1 METKNTSDALAEV
14 NKKDNEPNWE
24 HNPGA
29 PLDPKKAGSGKGS
42 DGSNGSNG
50 KDGNNG
56 SSSGS
61 GNGSSNGSGNGS
73 TGAEV
78 DSSYRSTVK
87 QAKRDINEASNEANK
102 KTIELAEKKNVEYPE
117 GKTADGYIN
126 TDSLNADID
135 KRKRELEQSK
145 LSNKTY
151 QDYLRIQEELKER
164 RGQLKGAL
172 KSVGKDTRTAQ
183 EIQAELDNVNKSIAD
198 NEASIKLFESGDPDE
213 TKWND
218 PAFSSKNMLK
228 ELNERQSELAK
239 QGASLQKALDNRIG
253 LDKLTEDFKGFTGS
267 VRENIGGQ
275 LELLKANYEKT
286 HDPVLKSQI
295 ETAEGILSAV
305 DKMWE
310 DGVIDPEEVK
320 VIGEIGSNIEKM
332 AEMELLNDENVQ
344 SAEERLRSAKAKRS
358 YYLFDQI
365 KSWAAFIIG
374 LSAGN
379 TQMVYSALDN
389 YNKKIADAEN
399 KFQTD
404 ELDAF
409 SNNNTKEITS
419 DSDAAYTLAQL
430 FPQIKNEE
438 LKRKFERMD
447 KAEAVLKLREAF
459 DTYRK
464 EGGKPDGKE
473 FQAWF
478 TAQNAE
484 SKDSITG
491 VLLELMKAGALNF
504 DTLKSTF
511 GGDGEKPKGKGVSAL
526 PKGPGYGTKLFNGV
540 NPYNNGKANEL
551 AKAISDKTNVA
562 RDKQITEQ
570 NNLGARLAGGAP
582 QMGTPGSGQS
592 WGKSIG

>member
-1 METKNTSDALAEV
+1 MGEKNTSDALAEV
-14 NKKDNEPNWE
+14 NKKDNEPNLGR
-24 HNPGA
+24 PDIYTLKDVK
-29 PLDPKKAGSGKGS
+29 PGSGKGG
-42 DGSNGSNG
+42 DGNNG
-50 KDGNNG
+50 KDGSNG

-61 GNGSSNGSGNGS
+61 GNGSGNGNGNSNNS

-78 DSSYRSTVK
+78 DSSYKNTVK

-102 KTIELAEKKNVEYPE
+102 KTIELAGKKNVEYPE

-135 KRKRELEQSK
+135 KRKRELEQTK

-151 QDYLRIQEELKER
+151 QDYLKIQEELKER

-183 EIQAELDNVNKSIAD
+183 EIQAELDNVNKSIAE

-218 PAFSSKNMLK
+218 PAFSNKNMLK
-228 ELNERQSELAK
+228 ELNKRQSELAK
-239 QGASLQKALDNRIG
+239 QGASLQKALDNRVS
-253 LDKLTEDFKGFTGS
+253 LDKLTEDFNSFADS
-267 VRENIGGQ
+267 VRGNIGGQ
-275 LELLKANYEKT
+275 LELLKANYENT
-286 HDPVLKSQI
+286 HDPVVKSQI

-305 DKMWE
+305 DKMRE
-310 DGVIDPEEVK
+310 DGIIDPKEVK

-358 YYLFDQI
+358 YFIFDQI
-365 KSWAAFIIG
+365 KSWVAFIIG

-404 ELDAF
+404 ELEAF
-409 SNNNTKEITS
+409 SNNNVKEITG

-464 EGGKPDGKE
+464 EGGKPDGDQ

-478 TAQNAE
+478 TAQSAE

-504 DTLKSTF
+504 DKLKSML
-511 GGDGEKPKGKGVSAL
+511 GGEGDKPKGKGMSAL
-526 PKGPGYGTKLFNGV
+526 PKESGYGSKLFNSV

-562 RDKQITEQ
+562 RDKQVTEQ
-570 NNLGARLAGGAP
+570 NSLGARLGGGAP
-582 QMGTPGSGQS
+582 QMGASGSSQG
-592 WGKSIG
+592 WGKIG